1 MAKKQTIPYRVKKS
15 LSLFAARPLD
25 TGLTPQAIQ
34 AAQATYLQQGQ
45 QPMQQ
50 QQMPQMAPKSSRK
63 SQLPTQTQTDQQ
75 RRILKQ

>member
-1 MAKKQTIPYRVKKS
+1 M
-15 LSLFAARPLD
+15 
-25 TGLTPQAIQ
+25 AIQ
-34 AAQATYLQQGQ
+34 AAQATYQQQGQ
-45 QPMQQ
+45 APE